1 LVRKEKAPMPT
12 TTNDEKPQEKKRW
25 NDDVLNREQLA
36 DFLTKS
42 LTGETKILAKTK
54 NIGLTVALDADWGS
68 GKSFFI
74 RHWANDLRVAGHPV
88 VVFDAW
94 ENDIGDE
101 AAVALMSSI
110 KEELEIWA
118 TKLPKNKLLRRKAE
132 QSTKDAIKGLRR
144 AIIPASKVI
153 AAGLLKKA
161 TGIAVDEIFDAFM
174 DEDSTDVVKKSS
186 EATSSVLESGLDEI
200 FKRSL
205 EDHQKRSIAISN
217 FKTSIS
223 SLLDLLEVE
232 ASANIPMFVFADEVD
247 RCRPSYAIKLLE
259 EIKHIFGAPKICFVV
274 STNLDQL
281 RESVCAIYGA
291 GFDGH
296 RYLKRFF
303 DRHYTL
309 PDPNYDDFSA
319 FLLSEESSLTSHQSI
334 QGLPPTLEKDGVKRS
349 MSVISTAFA
358 LDLRSQK
365 QVISVANA
373 AVAAMPIEMAFF
385 ALWLL
390 FLCALR
396 HKNPQQFERLL
407 SRQLDHN
414 AFIEICNQ
422 SLVDDV
428 KFDYST
434 PRDAHDRTSSIK
446 QTSLSKIVWQY
457 YSWSFDDLR
466 DLQNIHYNTNHYDY
480 PATNIAAMAS
490 EMPNSYNPEIRY
502 KPSTASYGKLVKY
515 AGLTQNDTNPGSEST
530 I

>member
-1 LVRKEKAPMPT
+1 MPT
-12 TTNDEKPQEKKRW
+12 TTNNENPQENKRW

-42 LTGETKILAKTK
+42 LTGETKVLASTK

-74 RHWANDLRVAGHPV
+74 RHWANDLRAMGHPV

-94 ENDIGDE
+94 ENDVGDE

-110 KEELEIWA
+110 KEELEKWA
-118 TKLPKNKLLRRKAE
+118 TKLPKNKSIRRKAE

-161 TGIAVDEIFDAFM
+161 TGIAVNEIFDAFTG
-174 DEDSTDVVKKSS
+174 EGSTDVVEKTS
-186 EATSSVLESGLDEI
+186 EATSSALESGLDEI

-205 EDHQKRSIAISN
+205 DDHQKRSLAISN

-232 ASANIPMFVFADEVD
+232 ASAKIPMFVFADEVD

-319 FLLSEESSLTSHQSI
+319 FLLSEESSLTLHRSV
-334 QGLPPTLEKDGVKRS
+334 QGLPPTLEKGGVKRS

-365 QVISVANA
+365 QVLSVANA
-373 AVAAMPIEMAFF
+373 AVAAMPTERTVF

-396 HKNPQQFERLL
+396 HKSPLLFERLL
-407 SRQLDHN
+407 SRQLDHA

-422 SLVDDV
+422 SITDDV
-428 KFDYST
+428 KFDHSA
-434 PRDAHDRTSSIK
+434 PQDAYDRTPSIR
-446 QTSLSKIVWQY
+446 QTNMSKIVWQY
-457 YSWSFDDLR
+457 YSWSFEDLKE
-466 DLQNIHYNTNHYDY
+466 LQDKRFKTNNYDY
-480 PATNIAAMAS
+480 PAINIAEIAS
-490 EMPNSYNPEIRY
+490 EMPNPYDSRIRY
-502 KPSTASYGKLVKY
+502 KPSIASYGKLVKY
-515 AGLTQNDTNPGSEST
+515 AGLTINQ
-530 I
+530 